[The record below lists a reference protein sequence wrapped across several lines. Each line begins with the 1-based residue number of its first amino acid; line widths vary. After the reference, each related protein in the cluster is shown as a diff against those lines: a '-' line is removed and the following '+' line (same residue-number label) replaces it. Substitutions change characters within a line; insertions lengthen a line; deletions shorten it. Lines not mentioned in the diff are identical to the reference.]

1 MPSTPAPH
9 SRTPSRGSSAEESTE
24 RLLDAAASVFGENG
38 FEGARVA
45 HIARRCGLTTGAVY
59 SRWLTKQELFLAA
72 IEHRASRG
80 TEKLSS
86 RSDMSTLEKI
96 AVMGS
101 KLMESGD
108 DEAGNLLLEACVIAR
123 RDDSMSVEVSR
134 SLEEE
139 GAVIAGMIEAGKAA
153 GEVDAS
159 LSTEAIVFACQ
170 SLSLGVRLAAAA
182 APRRGGQPSEEDWNT
197 LLGRFINSIGP
208 NAGGSGTS
216 SD

>member
-1 MPSTPAPH
+1 MPPTPA
-9 SRTPSRGSSAEESTE
+9 SRPRSPGRGSSAEESTE
-24 RLLDAAASVFGENG
+24 RLLDAAASEFGENG

-45 HIARRCGLTTGAVY
+45 QIARRCGLTTGAVY

-80 TEKLSS
+80 TERLSS

-96 AVMGS
+96 AIMGS
-101 KLMESGD
+101 KLMESSD
-108 DEAGNLLLEACVIAR
+108 DEASNLLLEACVIAR
-123 RDDSMSVEVSR
+123 RDDSMSADVAR

-139 GAVIAGMIEAGKAA
+139 GAVIAGMVEEGKAA
-153 GEVDAS
+153 GEVDPA

-182 APRRGGQPSEEDWNT
+182 APRRGGQPSADDWNE
-197 LLGRFINSIGP
+197 LMARFINSIGP
-208 NAGGSGTS
+208 RAGEADTTSG
-216 SD
+216 